1 MVLKTIRRAALF
13 VAILSLAAA
22 FAYAGQAK
30 TDISGQWTFEVVTD
44 AGTGTPT
51 VTFKQDGEKLT
62 GHYSSETLGE
72 ADLTGTVK
80 GSDIKFSFNASL
92 QGQAVPVTY
101 TGTVESKDAMK
112 GTLDL
117 AGGMATGTFTAKRQ

>member
-1 MVLKTIRRAALF
+1 MVLKTIRQAAWF
-13 VAILSLAAA
+13 VVIISLATA

-30 TDISGQWTFEVVTD
+30 TDISGTWIFEVQTD

-62 GHYSSETLGE
+62 GHYSSQTLGE

-80 GSDIKFSFNASL
+80 GNDVTFNFMADL
-92 QGQAVPVTY
+92 QGNAVPVTY
-101 TGTVESKDAMK
+101 KATIESATSMK
-112 GTLDL
+112 GTIDIGGL
-117 AGGMATGTFTAKRQ
+117 AGGTFTGKKK

>member
-1 MVLKTIRRAALF
+1 MVLKTIRQAALF
-13 VAILSLAAA
+13 VVIYSLATA

-30 TDISGQWTFEVVTD
+30 PNISGTWIFDVVTD

-51 VTFKQDGEKLT
+51 VTLKQDGEKLT
-62 GHYSSETLGE
+62 GHYSSQTLGE

-80 GSDIKFSFNASL
+80 GNDVNFTFTADL

-101 TGTVESKDAMK
+101 KATIESAASMK
-112 GTLDL
+112 GTIDIGGV
-117 AGGMATGTFTAKRQ
+117 AGGTFTGKKK

>member
-1 MVLKTIRRAALF
+1 MVFKTIRNAALF
-13 VAILSLAAA
+13 AAIFSLAAV

-30 TDISGQWTFEVVTD
+30 TDITGTWIFEVQTD

-62 GHYSSETLGE
+62 GHYSSQTLGE

-80 GSDIKFSFNASL
+80 GNDVTFNFNADL
-92 QGQAVPVTY
+92 QGQSVPVTY
-101 TGTVESKDAMK
+101 KATIESATSMK
-112 GTLDL
+112 GTIDIAGL
-117 AGGMATGTFTAKRQ
+117 AGGTFTGKKK

>member
-1 MVLKTIRRAALF
+1 MVLKTIRQAALF
-13 VAILSLAAA
+13 VVIISLATA

-30 TDISGQWTFEVVTD
+30 TDISGTWIFEVQTD

-62 GHYSSETLGE
+62 GHYSSQTLGE

-80 GSDIKFSFNASL
+80 GNDETFNFMADL
-92 QGQAVPVTY
+92 QGNAVPVTY
-101 TGTVESKDAMK
+101 KATIESATSMK
-112 GTLDL
+112 GTIDIGGL
-117 AGGMATGTFTAKRQ
+117 AGGTFTGKKK

>member
-1 MVLKTIRRAALF
+1 MLLKTIRQAALF
-13 VAILSLAAA
+13 VVIYSLAIA

-30 TDISGQWTFEVVTD
+30 PNISGTWTFDVVTD

-51 VTFKQDGEKLT
+51 VTLKQDGEKLT
-62 GHYSSETLGE
+62 GHYSSQTLGE

-80 GSDIKFSFNASL
+80 GNDVNFTFTADL

-101 TGTVESKDAMK
+101 KATIDSATSMK
-112 GTLDL
+112 GTIDIGGV
-117 AGGMATGTFTAKRQ
+117 AGGTFTGKKK